1 MSVKTQ
7 GTHLYYAAGEPLALM
22 KMTCPTGITGLG
34 GPKTQ
39 IPNTCLDELEDET
52 FIGGLGQPGTVSVPF
67 ILKPTE
73 ADHQELFVL
82 KETGE
87 VIRWMIALSDGT
99 TAPSLDDGDIEA
111 PSGRTSAG
119 FNAYVADVNID
130 IATNELVRG
139 TLELQRSGKVD
150 WTWKS

>member
-7 GTHLYYAAGEPLALM
+7 GTHLYFVAGDPLALM

-39 IPNTCLDELEDET
+39 IPNTCLDNEEDET
-52 FIGGLGQPGTVSVPF
+52 FISGLGQPGTVSVPF

-82 KETGE
+82 KDAGQ
-87 VIRWMIALSDGT
+87 VIRWMGCLSDGK
-99 TAPSLDDGDIEA
+99 TAPTRTADEIEA
-111 PSGRTSAG
+111 PTGRTSFG
-119 FNAYVADVNID
+119 FDAYVADVNID